1 MWFEIRIYLMRKNI
15 IDSVWNEYYQRL
27 QGVIA
32 QKSPIL
38 FLSYK

>member
-1 MWFEIRIYLMRKNI
+1 MWFAMGIYLMRKNI

-38 FLSYK
+38 EL

>member
-1 MWFEIRIYLMRKNI
+1 MMHKNI

-32 QKSPIL
+32 QKSPVL
-38 FLSYK
+38 EL